1 MTQMDIGANAILGIQ
16 IAQVLLIGIIAY
28 FYKRDVAKR
37 DEYEKA
43 TTAKLEKYQEN
54 TELFRVASSLE
65 INKIKENYLDRFET
79 VTNKIY
85 DTREHLTKSINES
98 EKNLTKLITER
109 LK

>member
-1 MTQMDIGANAILGIQ
+1 MGQISMDTVIGIQ
-16 IAQVLLIGIIAY
+16 VGTAVLLAIIAY
-28 FYKRDVAKR
+28 FYKRDSSKR

-54 TELFRVASSLE
+54 TEIFRVASSLE